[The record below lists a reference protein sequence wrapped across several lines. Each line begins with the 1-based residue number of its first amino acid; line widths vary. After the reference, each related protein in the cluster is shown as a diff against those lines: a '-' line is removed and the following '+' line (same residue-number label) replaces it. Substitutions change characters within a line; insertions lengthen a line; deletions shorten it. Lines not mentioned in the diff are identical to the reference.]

1 MKRISRFIFF
11 KLLGWTCEYTVP
23 ERKKCIIC
31 VAPHTSNWDF
41 VIAKFFY
48 WAIGRRSGFVMK
60 KQWFF
65 WPLGIMLR
73 RMGGIPIT
81 QNKNM
86 SMTEKITETA
96 RNSEE
101 FVLAITPEGTR
112 SRVEKWHR
120 GFYHIA
126 MNAGIPIQCYAIDYK
141 LKRIIGT
148 LEIEPSGDIESDFK
162 KIMDYY
168 EPINAKY
175 PEKFSLEKI

>member
-1 MKRISRFIFF
+1 MKKISNFLFF
-11 KLLGWTCEYTVP
+11 KLMGWTCEYTVP

-41 VIAKFFY
+41 IIAKLFY
-48 WAIGRRSGFVMK
+48 WAIGRKSGFVMK

-65 WPLGIMLR
+65 WPLGTIFR
-73 RMGGIPIT
+73 KMGGIPIT

-96 RNSEE
+96 RKSEE

-120 GFYHIA
+120 GFYYIA
-126 MNAGIPIQCYAIDYK
+126 KNAGIPIQCYAIDYK
-141 LKRIIGT
+141 HKHITGT
-148 LEIEPSGDIESDFK
+148 LEIQPSDNMENDFRT
-162 KIMDYY
+162 IMKYY
-168 EPINAKY
+168 ENIHAKY
-175 PEKFSLEKI
+175 PEKFTVEKI